1 MNPIDLQRVK
11 VNTHEEGKD
20 CVLILLP
27 LLICGIVDV
36 VIHNNLYLLT
46 IISVVVVVVVVG
58 RCWWANAPQNCISLS
73 N

>member
-36 VIHNNLYLLT
+36 VLHNLYLLT

-58 RCWWANAPQNCISLS
+58 RCWWASVPQNNLHILE
-73 N
+73 